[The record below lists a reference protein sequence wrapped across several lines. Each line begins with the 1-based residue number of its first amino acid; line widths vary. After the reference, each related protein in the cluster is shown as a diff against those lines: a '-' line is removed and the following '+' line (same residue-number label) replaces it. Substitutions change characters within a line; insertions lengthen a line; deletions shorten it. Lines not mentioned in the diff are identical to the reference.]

1 MTRVTILAVARRAP
15 AWVREGFG
23 EYSKRLPRELKLE
36 LIEITPARRGG
47 GRPLDQLLEAEAEA
61 IRKSLPKDGL
71 FIALDEDGDTQ
82 STLQLSVRLGEWLNG
97 GTHVCFIIGGA
108 DGLHESIKKLAH
120 EVWSLSSYTLPHA
133 LVRVLLAEQIYRA
146 WCILRH
152 HPYHRE

>member
-47 GRPLDQLLEAEAEA
+47 GRPLDQLLQAEAEA
-61 IRKSLPKDGL
+61 IRKSLPKEA
-71 FIALDEDGDTQ
+71 FIIALDEGGETQ
-82 STLQLSVRLGEWLNG
+82 STLQLSARLGQWLKG
-97 GTHVCFIIGGA
+97 GTHACFIIGGA
-108 DGLHESIKKLAH
+108 DGLHESIRGLAH
-120 EVWSLSSYTLPHA
+120 EAWSLSSYTLPHA
-133 LVRVLLAEQIYRA
+133 LVRVFLAEQIYRA
-146 WCILRH
+146 WCILRN